1 MEERLL
7 SGTMA
12 AAPLNFSKKNNIK
25 RGYTMNRYIKIGL
38 AAFASLFCLFY
49 AFQNLANLGPAE
61 WFVGTMTAMEGHQA
75 YPNTFA
81 FAIKSPIL
89 VKIMLWIIILLE
101 LAAGLLAGKGAF
113 DLFQNR
119 NGSGDEFNGAKT
131 FALAGTSLGVIVWF
145 GIFGAFGG
153 AFFQMWQN
161 EAGLNALRDASFF
174 ALQLGVV
181 WLIIRADD

>member
-1 MEERLL
+1 
-7 SGTMA
+7 
-12 AAPLNFSKKNNIK
+12 
-25 RGYTMNRYIKIGL
+25 MNRYLKILL

-49 AFQNLANLGPAE
+49 AIQNMANLGPAE
-61 WFVGTMTAMEGHQA
+61 WFVGTMTAMEGHEA

-81 FAIKSPIL
+81 FAVKSPFL

-101 LAAGLLAGKGAF
+101 LAAGLLAGKGAIDMF
-113 DLFQNR
+113 GKR
-119 NGSGDEFNGAKT
+119 NSSSVEFNESKSY
-131 FALAGTSLGVIVWF
+131 ALAGAGLGVIIWF

-153 AFFQMWQN
+153 AFFQMWQV

-181 WLIIRADD
+181 WLIIRADDR